1 MNPALR
7 VIDTG
12 ERSARWNIAMTAAL
26 AELHHK
32 GEIGDTLRLHRY
44 PRSVLIGRNQSLA
57 EAVDLAQCEA
67 YGVEVARRVT
77 GGGAVYMTPGAL
89 AWDLVMA
96 RKDFQGDLA
105 RASEMIGAG
114 IAAGLMRLGL
124 PARYRAQNEVEI
136 GGRKICGLSG
146 SFDGGTLVCQGTILI
161 DVKFDDMARFLRLPL
176 PQTQRNLHDHLTT
189 VTERLGR
196 APAHREIERALAA
209 GLSEMLG
216 RTLSW
221 QEPGGD
227 ELRLADEWHRSEFGR
242 DDFVDGESRQKAK
255 AS

>member
-12 ERSARWNIAMTAAL
+12 EKSARWNIAMTAAL

-32 GEIGDTLRLHRY
+32 GKIGDTLRLHCY
-44 PRSVLIGRNQSLA
+44 ARSVLIGRNQILA
-57 EAVDLAQCEA
+57 EAVDLAECEA
-67 YGVEVARRVT
+67 CGVEVARRVT
-77 GGGAVYMTPGAL
+77 GGGAVYMAPGAL

-105 RASEMIGAG
+105 RASEMVGAG

-136 GGRKICGLSG
+136 GGRKVCGLSG

-161 DVKFDDMARFLRLPL
+161 DAKLDDMARFLRLPL
-176 PQTQRNLHDHLTT
+176 PQMQMQMQLTT
-189 VTERLGR
+189 LAEHLSRIPD
-196 APAHREIERALAA
+196 PAEIGNALAA
-209 GLSEMLG
+209 GLSERLG